1 MTSAQ
6 SGAADTAH
14 SASGPVLVK
23 REGKIVTIT
32 LNRPE
37 DGNRWRKEM
46 LFAFEPV
53 VEALHRDEEAQIVI
67 VTGAGEEYFSWGAFD
82 PAIRGSMSKQ
92 DIVDFVL
99 RGSRLRD
106 SLEMLPQ
113 IVIAALNGKARGNG
127 VELALACDMRFV
139 SDRATMSF
147 PEADMGGIPGGGGP
161 ARLPS
166 VVGRARALELLC
178 SGREVGAEE
187 MVRIGFALALYPY
200 ARFMDEVMAFARNL
214 SEKGPIALRGAKRI
228 AHTRLAP
235 GLREARQLSDELR
248 AKLEWSH
255 DVDEAIAAHRE
266 GRKPRFTGK

>member
-1 MTSAQ
+1 MSD
-6 SGAADTAH
+6 S
-14 SASGPVLVK
+14 PVLLARDGRLAV
-23 REGKIVTIT
+23 IT

-53 VEALHRDEEAQIVI
+53 VAALHEDEEAQVVVI
-67 VTGAGEEYFSWGAFD
+67 RGAGDEYFSWGAFD
-82 PAIRGSMSKQ
+82 PAIRGAMDKQ
-92 DIVDFVL
+92 EIVDFVL
-99 RGSRLRD
+99 RGARLRD
-106 SLEMLPQ
+106 SLELLPQ

-127 VELALACDMRFV
+127 VELALACDMRFT
-139 SDRATMSF
+139 SDRATISF

-187 MVRIGFALALYPY
+187 MVRIGFALAAYPH
-200 ARFMDEVMAFARNL
+200 ARLMDEVMTFARHI

-235 GLREARQLSDELR
+235 GLKEARQLSDELR

-266 GRKPRFTGK
+266 SRKPRFTGR

>member
-1 MTSAQ
+1 MTMSD
-6 SGAADTAH
+6 S
-14 SASGPVLVK
+14 PVLLARDGRIAV
-23 REGKIVTIT
+23 IT

-46 LFAFEPV
+46 LLAFEPV
-53 VEALHRDEEAQIVI
+53 VAALHQDEEAQVVVI
-67 VTGAGEEYFSWGAFD
+67 RGAGEEYFSWGAFD
-82 PAIRGSMSKQ
+82 PAIRGAMDKQ
-92 DIVDFVL
+92 EIVDFVL
-99 RGSRLRD
+99 RGARLRD
-106 SLEMLPQ
+106 SLELLPQ

-127 VELALACDMRFV
+127 VELALACDMRFT
-139 SDRATMSF
+139 SDRATISF

-161 ARLPS
+161 ARLPA

-187 MVRIGFALALYPY
+187 MVRIGFALAAYPH
-200 ARFMDEVMAFARNL
+200 ARLMDEVMAFARHI

-235 GLREARQLSDELR
+235 GLKEARQLSDELR

-266 GRKPRFTGK
+266 SRKPRFTGR

>member
-1 MTSAQ
+1 MGDS
-6 SGAADTAH
+6 
-14 SASGPVLVK
+14 PVLVA
-23 REGKIVTIT
+23 REGRVAVIT
-32 LNRPE
+32 LNRPG

-46 LFAFEPV
+46 LFAFEPL
-53 VEALHRDEEAQIVI
+53 VEALHRDEETQVVI
-67 VTGAGEEYFSWGAFD
+67 IRGAGDEYFSWGAFD
-82 PAIRGSMSKQ
+82 PAIRGAMDKQ
-92 DIVDFVL
+92 EIVDFVL
-99 RGSRLRD
+99 RGARLRD
-106 SLEMLPQ
+106 SLELLPQ

-127 VELALACDMRFV
+127 VELALACDMRFA
-139 SDRATMSF
+139 SDRATIAF

-187 MVRIGFALALYPY
+187 MVRIGFALAFYPQ
-200 ARFMDEVMAFARNL
+200 ARFMDEVTAFARHI

-235 GLREARQLSDELR
+235 GLKEARALSDELR

-266 GRKPRFTGK
+266 GRKPRFTGR

>member
-1 MTSAQ
+1 MSD
-6 SGAADTAH
+6 S
-14 SASGPVLVK
+14 PVLLARDGRIAV
-23 REGKIVTIT
+23 IT

-46 LFAFEPV
+46 LLAFEPV
-53 VEALHRDEEAQIVI
+53 VAALHQDEEAQVVI
-67 VTGAGEEYFSWGAFD
+67 IRGAGEEYFSWGAFD
-82 PAIRGSMSKQ
+82 PAIRGAMDKQ
-92 DIVDFVL
+92 EIVDFVL
-99 RGSRLRD
+99 RGARLRD
-106 SLEMLPQ
+106 SLELLPQ

-127 VELALACDMRFV
+127 VELALACDMRFT
-139 SDRATMSF
+139 SDRATISF

-161 ARLPS
+161 ARLPA

-187 MVRIGFALALYPY
+187 MVRIGFALAAYPH
-200 ARFMDEVMAFARNL
+200 ARLMDEVMAFARHI

-235 GLREARQLSDELR
+235 GLKEARQLSDELR

-266 GRKPRFTGK
+266 SRKPRFTGR

>member
-1 MTSAQ
+1 MSD
-6 SGAADTAH
+6 S
-14 SASGPVLVK
+14 PVLLARDGRLAV
-23 REGKIVTIT
+23 IT

-46 LFAFEPV
+46 LFAFEPIV
-53 VEALHRDEEAQIVI
+53 AALHEDEEAQVVVI
-67 VTGAGEEYFSWGAFD
+67 RGAGDEYFSWGAFD
-82 PAIRGSMSKQ
+82 PAIRGAMDKQ
-92 DIVDFVL
+92 EIVDFVL
-99 RGSRLRD
+99 RGARLRD
-106 SLEMLPQ
+106 SLELLPQ

-127 VELALACDMRFV
+127 VELALACDMRFT
-139 SDRATMSF
+139 SDRATISF

-187 MVRIGFALALYPY
+187 MVRIGFALAVYPH
-200 ARFMDEVMAFARNL
+200 RSFMDEVTAFARHI

-235 GLREARQLSDELR
+235 GLKEARQLSDELR

-266 GRKPRFTGK
+266 SRKPRFTGR

>member
-1 MTSAQ
+1 MTDS
-6 SGAADTAH
+6 
-14 SASGPVLVK
+14 PVLLARDGRIAV
-23 REGKIVTIT
+23 IT

-53 VEALHRDEEAQIVI
+53 VAALHEDEEAQVVVI
-67 VTGAGEEYFSWGAFD
+67 RGAGDEYFSWGAFD
-82 PAIRGSMSKQ
+82 PAIRGAMDKQ
-92 DIVDFVL
+92 EIVDFVL
-99 RGSRLRD
+99 RGARLRD
-106 SLEMLPQ
+106 SLELLPQ

-127 VELALACDMRFV
+127 VELALACDMRFT
-139 SDRATMSF
+139 SESATISF

-187 MVRIGFALALYPY
+187 MVRIGFALAAYPH
-200 ARFMDEVMAFARNL
+200 ARLMDEVMAFARHI
-214 SEKGPIALRGAKRI
+214 SEKGPIALRGAKCI

-235 GLREARQLSDELR
+235 GLKEARQLSDELR

-266 GRKPRFTGK
+266 SRKPRFTGR

>member
-1 MTSAQ
+1 MSE
-6 SGAADTAH
+6 S
-14 SASGPVLVK
+14 PVLVS
-23 REGKIVTIT
+23 REGKVVVIT

-37 DGNRWRKEM
+37 EGNRWRKEM

-53 VEALHRDEEAQIVI
+53 VEALHKDEEAQVVI
-67 VTGAGEEYFSWGAFD
+67 IRGAGDEYFSWGAFD
-82 PAIRGSMSKQ
+82 PAIRGAMDKQ
-92 DIVDFVL
+92 EIVDFVL
-99 RGSRLRD
+99 RGARLRD
-106 SLEMLPQ
+106 SLELLPQ
-113 IVIAALNGKARGNG
+113 IVIAALNGRARGNG
-127 VELALACDMRFV
+127 VELALACDMRFA
-139 SDRATMSF
+139 SDRATISF

-187 MVRIGFALALYPY
+187 MARIGFALAVYPH
-200 ARFMDEVMAFARNL
+200 ARLMDEVMAFARHI
-214 SEKGPIALRGAKRI
+214 SEKGPIALRGAKRV

-266 GRKPRFTGK
+266 GRKPRFSGR

>member
-1 MTSAQ
+1 MSD
-6 SGAADTAH
+6 S
-14 SASGPVLVK
+14 PVLLARDGRLAV
-23 REGKIVTIT
+23 IT

-46 LFAFEPV
+46 LLAFEPV
-53 VEALHRDEEAQIVI
+53 VAALHQDEEAQVVVI
-67 VTGAGEEYFSWGAFD
+67 RGAGEEYFSWGAFD
-82 PAIRGSMSKQ
+82 PAIRGAMDKQ
-92 DIVDFVL
+92 EIVDFVL
-99 RGSRLRD
+99 RGARLRD
-106 SLEMLPQ
+106 SLELLPQ

-127 VELALACDMRFV
+127 VELALACDMRFT
-139 SDRATMSF
+139 SDRATISF

-161 ARLPS
+161 ARLPA

-187 MVRIGFALALYPY
+187 MVRIGFALAAYPH
-200 ARFMDEVMAFARNL
+200 ARLMDEVMAFARHI

-235 GLREARQLSDELR
+235 GLKEARQLSDELR

-266 GRKPRFTGK
+266 SRKPRFTGR

>member
-1 MTSAQ
+1 MPASLKSSSENQ
-6 SGAADTAH
+6 SSPPA
-14 SASGPVLVK
+14 LVT
-23 REGKIVTIT
+23 REDKIVIVT

-37 DGNRWRKEM
+37 DGNRWRKET
-46 LFAFEPV
+46 LLAFELI
-53 VEALHRDEEAQIVI
+53 VEALHKDEEAQVVI
-67 VTGAGEEYFSWGAFD
+67 VRGAGDEYFSWGAFD
-82 PAIRGSMSKQ
+82 PAIRGAMGKQ
-92 DIVDFVL
+92 EIVDFVL
-99 RGSRLRD
+99 RGARLRD
-106 SLEMLPQ
+106 SLEMVPQ
-113 IVIAALNGKARGNG
+113 IVIAAINGKARGNG

-166 VVGRARALELLC
+166 VVGRARALELIC

-187 MVRIGFALALYPY
+187 MVRIGFALAAFPH
-200 ARFMDEVMAFARNL
+200 ATFMEEVMAFARRIAA
-214 SEKGPIALRGAKRI
+214 KGPIALRGAKRI

-248 AKLEWSH
+248 AQLEWSH

-266 GRKPRFTGK
+266 GRKPRFAGK

>member
-1 MTSAQ
+1 MSD
-6 SGAADTAH
+6 S
-14 SASGPVLVK
+14 PVLLARDGRIAV
-23 REGKIVTIT
+23 IT

-53 VEALHRDEEAQIVI
+53 VAALHEDEEAQVVVI
-67 VTGAGEEYFSWGAFD
+67 RGAGDEYFSWGAFD
-82 PAIRGSMSKQ
+82 PAIRGAMDKQ
-92 DIVDFVL
+92 EIVDFVL
-99 RGSRLRD
+99 RGARLRD
-106 SLEMLPQ
+106 SLELLPQ

-127 VELALACDMRFV
+127 VELALACDMRFT
-139 SDRATMSF
+139 SDRATISF

-166 VVGRARALELLC
+166 VLGRARALELLC

-187 MVRIGFALALYPY
+187 MVRIGFALAAYPH
-200 ARFMDEVMAFARNL
+200 ARLMDEVMAFARHI

-235 GLREARQLSDELR
+235 GLKEARQLSDELR

-266 GRKPRFTGK
+266 SRKPRFTGR

>member
-1 MTSAQ
+1 MTSAATATTD
-6 SGAADTAH
+6 AARDA
-14 SASGPVLVK
+14 PVLFE
-23 REGKIVTIT
+23 RDGKIAVIT
-32 LNRPE
+32 LNRPAE
-37 DGNRWRKEM
+37 GNRWRREM
-46 LFAFEPV
+46 LYAFEPV
-53 VEALHRDEEAQIVI
+53 VEALHRDEETRVVI
-67 VTGAGEEYFSWGAFD
+67 VRGAGEEYFSWGAFD
-82 PAIRGSMSKQ
+82 PAIRGAMDKQ
-92 DIVDFVL
+92 EIVDFVL
-99 RGSRLRD
+99 RGARLRD

-127 VELALACDMRFV
+127 VELSLACDMRFV
-139 SDRATMSF
+139 SERATISF

-187 MVRIGFALALYPY
+187 MVRIGFALAAYPHE
-200 ARFMDEVMAFARNL
+200 RLMEEVMAFARNIA
-214 SEKGPIALRGAKRI
+214 EKGPIALRGAKRV

-235 GLREARQLSDELR
+235 GLREARQLSDEIR
-248 AKLEWSH
+248 SRLEWSH

>member
-1 MTSAQ
+1 MSD
-6 SGAADTAH
+6 S
-14 SASGPVLVK
+14 PVLLV
-23 REGKIVTIT
+23 REGRIAVIT

-46 LFAFEPV
+46 LFAFEPAV
-53 VEALHRDEEAQIVI
+53 AALHRDEEAQVVI
-67 VTGAGEEYFSWGAFD
+67 IRGAGEEYFSWGAFD
-82 PAIRGSMSKQ
+82 PAIRGAMDKQ
-92 DIVDFVL
+92 EIVDFVL
-99 RGSRLRD
+99 RGARLRD
-106 SLEMLPQ
+106 SLELLPQ

-127 VELALACDMRFV
+127 VELALACDMRFA
-139 SDRATMSF
+139 SDRATISF

-187 MVRIGFALALYPY
+187 MVRIGFALAVYPH
-200 ARFMDEVMAFARNL
+200 ARLMDEVMAFARHI

-235 GLREARQLSDELR
+235 GLKEARQLSDELR

-266 GRKPRFTGK
+266 SRKPRFTGR